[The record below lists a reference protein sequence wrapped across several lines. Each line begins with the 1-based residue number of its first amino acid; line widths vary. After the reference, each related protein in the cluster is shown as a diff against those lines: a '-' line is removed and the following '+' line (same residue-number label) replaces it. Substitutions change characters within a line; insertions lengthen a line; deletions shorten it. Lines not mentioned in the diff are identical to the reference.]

1 MLVGTLVATSVQ
13 GHGLP
18 PPQELWPCQS
28 LLFKPLVVGDQKT
41 SLASLSLW
49 LRPFGHLEGSL
60 AWVLLCC
67 LVCQAHSVAPIAGV
81 LLCSS
86 VCQVFDGPASLLFS
100 YQCWPVAG
108 GKLCWW
114 LHLLCMTCF
123 HGCLAFLQRH
133 FPPHSAPSHPLS
145 LSLCSQQ

>member
-100 YQCWPVAG
+100 CQCWHAG
-108 GKLCWW
+108 GREAMVMAPPTTHDSAALP
-114 LHLLCMTCF
+114 CF
-123 HGCLAFLQRH
+123 HG
-133 FPPHSAPSHPLS
+133 FPPQVFSNTISS
-145 LSLCSQQ
+145 LTSWRYVSLQ

>member
-1 MLVGTLVATSVQ
+1 MSVESEGGTAAGLLGTLAVQNVQ
-13 GHGLP
+13 GHRLP

-100 YQCWPVAG
+100 CRCWYVG
-108 GKLCWW
+108 RERLW
-114 LHLLCMTCF
+114 
-123 HGCLAFLQRH
+123 
-133 FPPHSAPSHPLS
+133 
-145 LSLCSQQ
+145 